1 MKSPRPAIQFQ
12 NGFTAVEVL
21 ITLFVA
27 AIFLIAGYQL
37 FNVVIRDGGDARAE
51 SRAGNIAYTYMR
63 KYSNA
68 ATNPCTPQTP
78 VSNTA
83 VTENTDGLTNAKVSI
98 VITCPQS
105 DAPTV
110 SKVEAIITYNDP
122 QKTTRFSTFVDKSKG
137 ATPNSD
143 VTNGLVG
150 WWKLNGNGNSEIN
163 PSANATATSVSAGT
177 GQNGQANSAMN
188 FTSLTSQLTG
198 PTGNELASSSISFSF
213 WVYPRSWSSTANA
226 NAFLAKRSTSAGT
239 DGYIFGY
246 LRSNAQLFADCSG
259 VANRWTIAYAPPLNT
274 WTHLVLVCNPTS
286 IALYANGTSQS
297 SRTSNDTSAITAA
310 TSAPFT
316 IGNDN
321 ISTNNYGMDG
331 LMDDMRVYN
340 RALSG
345 SEAAQ
350 LYAKGAQ

>member
-1 MKSPRPAIQFQ
+1 MKSSRPVTQSQ
-12 NGFTAVEVL
+12 HGFTAVELL

-98 VITCPQS
+98 TITCPQS
-105 DAPTV
+105 DTPTV

-137 ATPNSD
+137 AAPNPD
-143 VTNGLVG
+143 ITNGLVG
-150 WWKLNGNGNSEIN
+150 WWKLNGNPNSDVGAYN
-163 PSANATATSVSAGT
+163 GTVVGATPTT
-177 GQNGQANSAMN
+177 GQNGQANSAYSFNGTNAYISIPAGFADFSGGLTVSVWANPSASNNYARFMDFGN
-188 FTSLTSQLTG
+188 GQQNNNILFTRSGTSANTELDVVNGTN
-198 PTGNELASSSISFSF
+198 PSYLASIISTTNPIVNSQ
-213 WVYPRSWSSTANA
+213 WKLYTA
-226 NAFLAKRSTSAGT
+226 
-239 DGYIFGY
+239 
-246 LRSNAQLFADCSG
+246 
-259 VANRWTIAYAPPLNT
+259 TIAPSGAIT
-274 WTHLVLVCNPTS
+274 
-286 IALYANGTSQS
+286 LYANGASIQS
-297 SRTSNDTSAITAA
+297 STGASLPAIVTRTSNY
-310 TSAPFT
+310 
-316 IGNDN
+316 IGRSNWPGDA
-321 ISTNNYGMDG
+321 YYAGA
-331 LMDDMRVYN
+331 LDDLRVYN

-345 SEAAQ
+345 SEVLQ
-350 LYAKGAQ
+350 LFNAGAK